1 MKSRLIAML
10 VALPALVAGLL
21 VFSPAEA
28 VTHNTY
34 ISTKYVAMS
43 SISSTG
49 LGGKVS
55 VSCHGSKRCRG
66 TLYFEGSEGRKRS
79 YSIKG
84 NSKATISVTMSKGT
98 AADPFAHG
106 TTRGG
111 DNLYKAVSG
120 VRLFVNEDS
129 PRNVTVN
136 YKVQTETRLSSG
148 RIHYDLDGN
157 FAGLTDVKVE
167 LHRVLRGGNTE
178 LVATRAVGSN
188 ADSSYFSSKLG
199 ANNTPGSSFRLK
211 LRAVDSKN
219 RHLEWWWRGT
229 SGNTAGGS
237 RYIREA
243 NTVRS
248 TKDGFFA
255 PISWG
260 TIRGAAPVNADV
272 RVYAPP
278 ASFSG
283 GTVVR
288 RELDVPSCA
297 NNFGEAEATGGS
309 YSIPFLPYDNSNN
322 RPTYMVM
329 TKVSGEQVWL
339 GNAAERFGSCQAV
352 LDYRYSRSNLIA
364 LNGDYLDNQNVVAA
378 APRKTMTIK
387 AKFSGFS
394 PTAFDEYVRIRE
406 KVPGLAVLDTPVVA
420 QGGTGSDHE
429 KAFSLPYGQYTVE
442 VGRRTGCS
450 AWYPSRYS
458 NNKAYFN
465 GADRGAEAWKSF
477 STLASLPG
485 SASRGLERVAI
496 AYGATYAK
504 QGKRPKGYA
513 GWMYRGYCKTYGEG
527 TINSMSVSPTSPS
540 SKTTSINDKGA
551 IVKGHV
557 SRTGGRTN
565 KEMMVRLSNSGGTIV
580 LRTDYTDSSGNF
592 YVAGLASGRYT
603 ISVNSDS
610 WRGIGR
616 TFSGKHTITVK
627 RGHTYS
633 AGTLKFKG

>member
-1 MKSRLIAML
+1 MKSRFIAML

-34 ISTKYVAMS
+34 VSTDYVTMS

-55 VSCHGSKRCRG
+55 VSCRGSKRCKG
-66 TLYFEGSEGRKRS
+66 TLFFEGSENRKRS
-79 YSIKG
+79 YSLKG
-84 NSKATISVTMSKGT
+84 NSRATMSVTMNKGS

-106 TTRGG
+106 DPKGVDG
-111 DNLYKAVSG
+111 QYKAVAG

-129 PRNVTVN
+129 PRNVTVS
-136 YKVQTETRLSSG
+136 YKVQTETRSAG
-148 RIHYDLDGN
+148 RIYYNINGN
-157 FAGLTDVKVE
+157 AAGLSDMRIE
-167 LHRVLRGGNTE
+167 LHRVLRGGNTT
-178 LVATRAVGSN
+178 LVASRAITGST
-188 ADSSYFSSKLG
+188 SSYFSSKLG
-199 ANNTPGSSFRLK
+199 TNNTPGPSYKMK
-211 LRAVDSKN
+211 LRAVDDSSN
-219 RHLEWWWRGT
+219 RHLEWWWRGG
-229 SGNTAGGS
+229 SGNTVGGS
-237 RYIREA
+237 RYLREG

-248 TKDGFFA
+248 TKDGFVA
-255 PISWG
+255 PIFWG
-260 TIRGAAPVNADV
+260 TISGVAPANADV

-278 ASFSG
+278 ASSSG

-297 NNFGEAEATGGS
+297 NIFGEDEANSGGG
-309 YSIPFLPYDNSNN
+309 YSIPFLPYDNTPATKNY
-322 RPTYMVM
+322 TVM
-329 TKVSGEQVWL
+329 TKVSGDQVWL
-339 GNAAERFGSCQAV
+339 GSGGQRFGSCQAV
-352 LDYRYSRSNLIA
+352 LDYRFSRSNLIA
-364 LNGDYLDNQNVVAA
+364 LNGPTLGGQNVNVGAD
-378 APRKTMTIK
+378 RRTTTIK
-387 AKFSGFS
+387 AKYSGFK
-394 PTAFDEYVRIRE
+394 PTVFDEYVRIRE
-406 KVPGLAVLDTPVVA
+406 KVPGLSVLDTPVVA
-420 QGGTGSDHE
+420 DGGTGSDHE
-429 KAFSLPYGQYTVE
+429 KAFSLPYGQYWVE

-450 AWYPSRYS
+450 AWYPSVYT

-477 STLASLPG
+477 RRLASLPG
-485 SASRGLERVAI
+485 SANTGLEHVAI
-496 AYGATYAK
+496 VHGASYDRE
-504 QGKRPKGYA
+504 GKSSGKA
-513 GWMYRGYCKTYGEG
+513 GWMYRDYCKAYGEG
-527 TINSMSVSPTSPS
+527 TVNSLTVSPTSAS
-540 SKTTSINDKGA
+540 TKTTSTNDKGA

-580 LRTDYTDSSGNF
+580 LRTDFTDSSGNF
-592 YVAGLASGRYT
+592 YIAGLASGKYT

-616 TFSGKHTITVK
+616 TFSGKHSITVK